1 MSSGSQPAAQPL
13 KDLTVVEVAEG
24 VGGPFCGR
32 LLAGFGA
39 NVVKVERPP
48 NGDWTRGARPL
59 LPDVPESEASA
70 LYLYLNMGKR
80 SVVVDWE
87 TDEEVETLGGL
98 LRDADVLIED
108 WPHDFKAGT
117 RILEEARAH
126 NPGLI
131 DLSLTPFGTTGP
143 YRSWKTT
150 PLVSLALGGML
161 YLCGDEDREPLLIP
175 GHQSEYMAGLHGYSG
190 VMMALWERGATG
202 LGPRVDVSE
211 IESLAALHQFTFV
224 MHTYAGL
231 VRRRHGARWENQG
244 VYGRYPI
251 TLLPCE
257 DGYMSYAVSTEGQ
270 WEMLFPMIGRP
281 DLTEEPWFADLQK
294 RREHVDEIDEIL
306 IDWMK
311 DKTRQEVFEIAAGTW
326 SEPASPLLELAE
338 VLDDPQLRLR
348 DFFAD
353 VIHPD
358 AGTLTYPTVPFRMS
372 VTQPSFS
379 RAPRLGEHT
388 STVVQSGGRPF
399 DSTSLRSGRAVRRL
413 RSEHAPRREDG
424 ALSDVRVVDLTRV
437 WAGPLGTRI
446 LGDFGAHVVKISD
459 PRMPL
464 DRKSGLNNKLNRNKI
479 SIALRLDQKEGRE
492 AFLDLVAVSDV
503 VVENF
508 RPRVMRNFGLAY
520 EDLCKVKPDIVMCSM
535 PGYGTEGAYAEYPA
549 FGPSVEATTG
559 LSSMMGYE
567 GGPPRTSSQALP
579 DPVAGLNSV
588 SAIMTALYHRK
599 KTGRGQFIDMA
610 LSEGTICHIGEY
622 VAAHSR
628 TGEQPPRSGNSHP
641 DHAPYGVYPALGDD
655 EWVAV
660 CVTSDEQWKAL
671 CGVVGSLELANDP
684 KFAEQSARRR
694 NISLADAV
702 VSEWTVVRDG
712 ASAAAALQAVGIAA
726 GRVGNNRQVLEDPHL
741 NARGFF
747 VEIEEPDA
755 GPKVYDGQAI
765 RMDSM
770 DPSAWK
776 PSERLGE
783 HSVWILDEL
792 LGWDAAAIESLEQ
805 RGIMGVF
812 KED

>member
-48 NGDWTRGARPL
+48 NGDWTRGARPR
-59 LPDVPESEASA
+59 LPDVPDSESST
-70 LYLYLNMGKR
+70 LFLYLNMGKQ

-87 TDEEVETLGGL
+87 TDEGASTLAGL

-108 WPHDFKAGT
+108 WPHDFEAGQ
-117 RILEEARAH
+117 RILEEAKAD

-150 PLVSLALGGML
+150 PLVSLAIGGIL

-175 GHQSEYMAGLHGYSG
+175 GHQSEYMAGLHGYDG
-190 VMMALWERGATG
+190 VMMALWERDVTG
-202 LGPRVDVSE
+202 DGPRVEVSE
-211 IESLAALHQFTFV
+211 IESLAAVHQFTFV

-251 TLLPCE
+251 ALLPCM
-257 DGYMSYAVSTEGQ
+257 DGYMSYSVSTEGQ

-281 DLTEEPWFADLQK
+281 ELTEEPWFTDFQK
-294 RREHVDEIDEIL
+294 RRENVDEIDAIL

-338 VLDDPQLRLR
+338 VLDDPQLKFRE
-348 DFFAD
+348 FFAD
-353 VIHPD
+353 VSHPD

-372 VTQPSFS
+372 VTQPNFS

-388 STVVQSGGRPF
+388 SVVVQRARR
-399 DSTSLRSGRAVRRL
+399 TTTRSP
-413 RSEHAPRREDG
+413 RSERAGWRGGG

-437 WAGPLGTRI
+437 WAGPLATRV

-459 PRMPL
+459 PRAPL
-464 DRKSGLNNKLNRNKI
+464 EMISGITNKLNRNKL
-479 SIALRLDQKEGRE
+479 SIGLRLDQKEGRD

-503 VVENF
+503 VIENF
-508 RPRVMRNFGLAY
+508 RPRVMRNFGLTY
-520 EDLCKVKPDIVMCSM
+520 EDLCEVKPDIVMCSM
-535 PGYGTEGAYAEYPA
+535 PGYGTEGEYAEYPA

-579 DPVAGLNSV
+579 DPVAALNSV
-588 SAIMTALYHRK
+588 SVIMTALHHRK
-599 KTGRGQFIDMA
+599 KTGRGQFIDLA

-622 VAAHSR
+622 IAAHSR
-628 TGEQPPRSGNSHP
+628 TGLQPPRSGNSHP
-641 DHAPYGVYPALGDD
+641 DHAPYGVFPAMGDD

-671 CGVVGSLELANDP
+671 CELVGSPELASDP
-684 KFAEQSARRR
+684 KFAERSARRR
-694 NISLADAV
+694 NSSLADAV
-702 VSEWTVVRDG
+702 VSEWTSGRDG
-712 ASAAAALQAVGIAA
+712 ATAAAALQAVGIAA
-726 GRVGNNRQVLEDPHL
+726 GLVGNNRQLLQDPHL

-747 VEIEEPDA
+747 VEIEEPDL

-765 RMDSM
+765 RMDRM
-770 DPSAWK
+770 DPSAWT
-776 PSERLGE
+776 PCERLGE
-783 HSVWILDEL
+783 HSIRIFDEL
-792 LGWDAAAIESLEQ
+792 LGWDPAAIESLEQ
-805 RGIMGVF
+805 RGIMGVYR
-812 KED
+812 ED

>member
-48 NGDWTRGARPL
+48 NGDWTRGARPR
-59 LPDVPESEASA
+59 LPDVPESEASS
-70 LYLYLNMGKR
+70 LFLYLNMGKQ

-87 TDEEVETLGGL
+87 TEEGAATLGGL
-98 LRDADVLIED
+98 LRNADVLIED
-108 WPHDFKAGT
+108 WPHDFEAGS
-117 RILEEARAH
+117 RILEGVKAD

-150 PLVSLALGGML
+150 PLVSLALGGIL

-175 GHQSEYMAGLHGYSG
+175 GQQSEYMAGLHGYG
-190 VMMALWERGATG
+190 GLMMALWERDATG
-202 LGPRVDVSE
+202 LGPRVEVSE

-251 TLLPCE
+251 TLLPCK

-281 DLTEEPWFADLQK
+281 EVAEEPWFADLQE
-294 RREHVDEIDEIL
+294 RRKHVDEIDEIM

-311 DKTRQEVFEIAAGTW
+311 DKTRQEVFEIVAGTW
-326 SEPASPLLELAE
+326 SVPASPLLELEE
-338 VLDDPQLRLR
+338 VLEDPQLKFRE
-348 DFFAD
+348 FFSD
-353 VIHPD
+353 VSHPD

-372 VTQPSFS
+372 VSQPSFG

-388 STVVQSGGRPF
+388 SAVVQSVGRPF
-399 DSTSLRSGRAVRRL
+399 DSTSLRSGQAGRRR
-413 RSEHAPRREDG
+413 RSEQAGFSGGG

-437 WAGPLGTRI
+437 WAGPLSTRM

-459 PRMPL
+459 PRVPP
-464 DRKSGLNNKLNRNKI
+464 DRTSGINNKLNRNKL
-479 SIALRLDQKEGRE
+479 SIALRLDQKEGHD

-520 EDLCKVKPDIVMCSM
+520 EDLCEVKPDIVMCSM
-535 PGYGTEGAYAEYPA
+535 PGYGTEGEYAEYPA
-549 FGPSVEATTG
+549 YGPSVEATTG

-579 DPVAGLNSV
+579 DPVAALNSM

-599 KTGRGQFIDMA
+599 KTGRGQFIDLA

-622 VAAHSR
+622 ISAHSR
-628 TGEQPPRSGNSHP
+628 TGLQPPRAGNSHP
-641 DHAPYGVYPALGDD
+641 DHAPYGVYPALGED

-660 CVTSDEQWKAL
+660 CVTSDEQWQAL
-671 CGVVGSLELANDP
+671 CQLIGSPELASDP
-684 KFAEQSARRR
+684 KFAERSARRR
-694 NISLADAV
+694 NSSLADAV
-702 VSEWTVVRDG
+702 VAGWTATQDG
-712 ASAAAALQAVGIAA
+712 AATAAALQAVSIAA

-741 NARGFF
+741 NERGFF
-747 VEIEEPDA
+747 VELEEPDV

-765 RMDSM
+765 RMDGM
-770 DPSAWK
+770 DPSAWT

-783 HSVWILDEL
+783 HSVQILDEL
-792 LGWDAAAIESLEQ
+792 LGWDAAAIESLE
-805 RGIMGVF
+805 RNGIMGVF
-812 KED
+812 REG

>member
-13 KDLTVVEVAEG
+13 KNLTVVEVAEG

-48 NGDWTRGARPL
+48 NGDWTRGARPR
-59 LPDVPESEASA
+59 LPDVPESESSA

-87 TDEEVETLGGL
+87 TDEGVETLGGL
-98 LRDADVLIED
+98 LRDADVLIQD

-117 RILEEARAH
+117 RIVEEARAH

-257 DGYMSYAVSTEGQ
+257 DGYMSYSVSTEGQ

-281 DLTEEPWFADLQK
+281 DLTEEPWFADLQE

-379 RAPRLGEHT
+379 RAPRLGEH
-388 STVVQSGGRPF
+388 SSAVVQSERRTARRPRSQHARSREGG
-399 DSTSLRSGRAVRRL
+399 V
-413 RSEHAPRREDG
+413 
-424 ALSDVRVVDLTRV
+424 LSDVRVVDLTRV
-437 WAGPLGTRI
+437 WAGPLATRV
-446 LGDFGAHVVKISD
+446 LGDFGAHIIKVSD
-459 PRMPL
+459 PRIPAE
-464 DRKSGLNNKLNRNKI
+464 RKAGLQSKLGRNKL
-479 SIALRLDQKEGRE
+479 SVGLRLDLKEGRD
-492 AFLDLVAVSDV
+492 AFLELVAVSDV

-508 RPRVMRNFGLAY
+508 RPRVMRNFGLTY
-520 EDLCKVKPDIVMCSM
+520 EDLCEVRPDIVMCSM

-622 VAAHSR
+622 IAAHSR
-628 TGEQPPRSGNSHP
+628 TGLQPPRAGNSHP
-641 DHAPYGVYPALGDD
+641 DHAPYGVYPALVDD
-655 EWVAV
+655 EWVAI

-671 CGVVGSLELANDP
+671 CGVVGSPELANDP
-684 KFAEQSARRR
+684 KFAERSARRR
-694 NISLADAV
+694 NSSLADEI
-702 VSEWTVVRDG
+702 VSEWTSGRDG
-712 ASAAAALQAVGIAA
+712 ATAATALQDVGIAA
-726 GRVGNNRQVLEDPHL
+726 GLVGNNRHVMADPHL

-747 VEIEEPDA
+747 VEIEEPDV

-765 RMDSM
+765 RMDGM
-770 DPSAWK
+770 DPSAWT

-783 HSVWILDEL
+783 HSIRIFEEL
-792 LGWDAAAIESLEQ
+792 IGWNVPEIEDFEHKGVL
-805 RGIMGVF
+805 GVF
-812 KED
+812 RED